1 MMAYKSFLTKRQLA
15 VLRLRQAGLTQ
26 EEIARRIKTTRANI
40 SLIEKRAR
48 ENVERSRET
57 IREWN
62 SVISPVRVAIRK
74 GTDVMGI
81 PGIVFAEADKASIH
95 VKCDSIGLI
104 TLIKREKGDAITN
117 RVVNEPF
124 EIDISNSGEV
134 AVL

>member
-1 MMAYKSFLTKRQLA
+1 MAYKSFLTKRQLA

-57 IREWN
+57 IREYN
-62 SVISPVRVAIRK
+62 SVISPVRIAIKK
-74 GTDVMGI
+74 GTDVMTV
-81 PGIVFAEADKASIH
+81 PEVVFAEADKASIH

-104 TLIKREKGDAITN
+104 TLIKKEKGGSITN
-117 RVVNEPF
+117 RIVTEPF
-124 EIDISNSGEV
+124 EIDIANSGEV